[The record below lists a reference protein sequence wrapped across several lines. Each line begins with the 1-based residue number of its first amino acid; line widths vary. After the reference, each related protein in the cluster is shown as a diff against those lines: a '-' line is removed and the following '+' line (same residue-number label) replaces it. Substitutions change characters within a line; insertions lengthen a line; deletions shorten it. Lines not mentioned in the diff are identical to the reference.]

1 MKKQQSN
8 FKCILLTDID
18 STVSATVVA
27 LNEKKPSTIEYN
39 QLPAKYRRISISQTE
54 MEFINVRFNHFFD
67 HNEFYK
73 MRYLIINLIFY
84 LDFYREEALYKDNQ
98 LIK

>member
-8 FKCILLTDID
+8 FKCILLVDID
-18 STVSATVVA
+18 SAVSATVVA

-54 MEFINVRFNHFFD
+54 VEFINV
-67 HNEFYK
+67 
-73 MRYLIINLIFY
+73 
-84 LDFYREEALYKDNQ
+84 
-98 LIK
+98 